1 MSTVEILGYLG
12 VGVCPTDSIFPIMIC
27 FDHRSVTYSQSM
39 SPSYP
44 VKSVCD
50 KARISVLFHVWAGGA
65 GGGGVYRGI
74 VLCNQGKY
82 SMSLTLCMFLCV
94 SVSGFVY
101 ISVSMS
107 LSILRLS
114 LHFYLCLSVSPSLS
128 LSCLS
133 LSLSL

>member
-50 KARISVLFHVWAGGA
+50 KARISVFFF
-65 GGGGVYRGI
+65 
-74 VLCNQGKY
+74 
-82 SMSLTLCMFLCV
+82 SMSGLVVEVVVVVCIEGL
-94 SVSGFVY
+94 SFVTRE
-101 ISVSMS
+101 S
-107 LSILRLS
+107 L
-114 LHFYLCLSVSPSLS
+114 
-128 LSCLS
+128 
-133 LSLSL
+133 